1 MEVLK
6 GKFLFIFIFICL
18 TGSAF
23 GQIASS
29 DRQSISDTTTIYPQ
43 ILQYQFINKTQS
55 HSTRTLIKSPY
66 ENWGFVC
73 KWENNND
80 QQLQMPVRF
89 RLGTLDYVNKLEG
102 KN

>member
-1 MEVLK
+1 MVGPKSKYLI
-6 GKFLFIFIFICL
+6 LACL
-18 TGSAF
+18 LCLGF
-23 GQIASS
+23 
-29 DRQSISDTTTIYPQ
+29 SISGQSTHTSPTTNIDTSYTPPL
-43 ILQYQFINKTQS
+43 ILQYQSTQ
-55 HSTRTLIKSPY
+55 TTQTDKLNTGLRSPF

-80 QQLQMPVRF
+80 KQLQMPIRF